1 MSRRCVRHHRGRADY
16 NLRGQTVQPIVG
28 QIKTCQKLTTM
39 SRRGV
44 QQRVAARRRR
54 PQPAQAAFAPMQ
66 QLTEERHRKPMIT
79 IGPASFPPP
88 TFPGL
93 PQTVYA
99 TGSRMHSAIPVHQ
112 LGMSGVRLQAHPAPR
127 CGGRCSSDRTDSC
140 WVSPVVSRLRDP
152 ERWGGTTGKMISV
165 PGPFCGWVLW
175 GRRVRRNRAARA
187 SPGCAVVAGPA
198 AVRRAG
204 RRWSQRRAVPWRPDL
219 DVGR

>member
-1 MSRRCVRHHRGRADY
+1 VRHHRGRGDY

-66 QLTEERHRKPMIT
+66 QLTEERQRKPMIT

-93 PQTVYA
+93 PRTVYA

-112 LGMSGVRLQAHPAPR
+112 LGMSGVRPQVASSTALCGSLQQRPNGQLLGVAR
-127 CGGRCSSDRTDSC
+127 CVT
-140 WVSPVVSRLRDP
+140 
-152 ERWGGTTGKMISV
+152 
-165 PGPFCGWVLW
+165 
-175 GRRVRRNRAARA
+175 
-187 SPGCAVVAGPA
+187 VA
-198 AVRRAG
+198 
-204 RRWSQRRAVPWRPDL
+204 
-219 DVGR
+219 

>member
-1 MSRRCVRHHRGRADY
+1 MVMAVRPMSRRCVRHHRGRGDY

-112 LGMSGVRLQAHPAPR
+112 LGMSGVRLQVA
-127 CGGRCSSDRTDSC
+127 SSTA
-140 WVSPVVSRLRDP
+140 
-152 ERWGGTTGKMISV
+152 
-165 PGPFCGWVLW
+165 LW
-175 GRRVRRNRAARA
+175 GVAAAATERT
-187 SPGCAVVAGPA
+187 VAGCRPLCHGC
-198 AVRRAG
+198 VTRNAG
-204 RRWSQRRAVPWRPDL
+204 VARL
-219 DVGR
+219 GR